1 MVKTSFETLPLDMQ
15 MEILSRL
22 PLKSLMGCMCVS
34 KKWAAFIRS
43 KAFRDHY
50 LSRSMTR
57 PRVLFVANHR
67 EFHKFTSEA
76 FFYSVYQEE
85 EPLWLSGKQ
94 QMRSDEVPL
103 LKVSQP
109 IRGLICQQGNTK
121 IVICNPGSKKCR
133 TLPQI
138 KVPKGASMT
147 SFFGYDKDKDVFK
160 VLCITKATKEYQ
172 VCTVRSDEE
181 SSSWR
186 PIRCEHDHAPVT
198 EGLFKGGVL
207 YYGAMSSSDKSVVM
221 SFNVS
226 SEEFSVIELPSEVKI
241 DHHWTLVNYKGD
253 IALVNNIDYE
263 LNRNGVFI
271 ILVRK
276 DVAGNWKRETIEIPH
291 WTKTVD
297 NKKFYF
303 KGTIGR
309 GELAF
314 APDTGT
320 WFGGPLFVLYYD
332 EATTNF
338 KSFEIKGMVGQYHS
352 VRTFLDHVD
361 STWLM

>member
-34 KKWAAFIRS
+34 KKWASIIRS

-94 QMRSDEVPL
+94 QMRSEEVPL

-109 IRGLICQQGNTK
+109 ILGLICQQGNTK
-121 IVICNPGSKKCR
+121 IVICNPGSKNCR

-181 SSSWR
+181 SSFWR
-186 PIRCEHDHAPVT
+186 PIRYEHDHAPVT

-207 YYGAMSSSDKSVVM
+207 YYGALSTSDKSVVM

-226 SEEFSVIELPSEVKI
+226 SEEFSVIELPNEVKI
-241 DHHWTLVNYKGD
+241 DHHWTLEGRCWKLGGD
-253 IALVNNIDYE
+253 
-263 LNRNGVFI
+263 R
-271 ILVRK
+271 
-276 DVAGNWKRETIEIPH
+276 IEIPH

-303 KGTIGR
+303 KGTIGT

-314 APDTGT
+314 APERGT

-332 EATTNF
+332 EASTNLR
-338 KSFEIKGMVGQYHS
+338 SFEIKGMVPQNHS